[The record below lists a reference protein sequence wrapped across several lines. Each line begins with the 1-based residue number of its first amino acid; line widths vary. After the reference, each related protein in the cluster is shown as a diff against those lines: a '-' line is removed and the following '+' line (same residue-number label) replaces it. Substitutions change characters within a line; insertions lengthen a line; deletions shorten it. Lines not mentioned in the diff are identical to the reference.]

1 MLSASPLRLALPLL
15 SLFTFCL
22 VGCQSS
28 IPKKYVREAQH
39 GVTLT
44 ALKQHPEAYSGKVV
58 ILGGV
63 IVDKKEEDGR
73 IWLWIKNRPLDE
85 DFVPHVPAYPDGP
98 ESGFYWVALTPEGLA
113 KSYLSWA
120 RITVVGR
127 ISEESHPAVAGTV
140 GSDTV
145 LVGLYLR
152 GWSGSWGGY
161 GTRADVWEDNKAA
174 NTMMSAPKTILR
186 TGQGQ

>member
-1 MLSASPLRLALPLL
+1 MIAPSPLRFSGLLL
-15 SLFTFCL
+15 SLVVLCL
-22 VGCQSS
+22 AGCQGAV
-28 IPKKYVREAQH
+28 PKKYVRQAEH

-44 ALKQHPEAYSGKVV
+44 ALKQQPEVYRGKVV

-63 IVDKKEEDGR
+63 IVDKKEEHGR
-73 IWLWIKNRPLDE
+73 VWLWIKNRPLDE
-85 DFVPHVPAYPDGP
+85 DFVPHVPASLDGH
-98 ESGFYWVALTPEGLA
+98 EAGFYWVALTPQGLA
-113 KSYLSWA
+113 KSYHSWA
-120 RITVVGR
+120 RITVVGQ
-127 ISEESHPAVAGTV
+127 ISEESHPTVAGTV

-161 GTRADVWEDNKAA
+161 GTREDVWEDNSDA
-174 NTMMSAPKTILR
+174 NAIMSAPKTILR